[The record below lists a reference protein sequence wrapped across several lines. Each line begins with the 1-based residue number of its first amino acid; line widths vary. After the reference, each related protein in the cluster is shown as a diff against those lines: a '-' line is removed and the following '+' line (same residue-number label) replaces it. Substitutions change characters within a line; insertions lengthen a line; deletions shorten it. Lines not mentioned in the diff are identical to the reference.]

1 MLPTR
6 LAVTFQDTLETLH
19 VCIFSPGKIGDVF
32 LEVGMN
38 IDSENPA
45 GANEVRFGVGW
56 RGWWRDL
63 NSVAREG
70 VVQAVLGVHT
80 PTNPLASW
88 S

>member
-1 MLPTR
+1 
-6 LAVTFQDTLETLH
+6 
-19 VCIFSPGKIGDVF
+19 
-32 LEVGMN
+32 MN